1 MANKSSNES
10 GKRGLMPWVLLAVIN
25 AIALIVL
32 WRNGWWL
39 YQPDGEPWA
48 HDYVAQWAAGHRVLS
63 GSAARAYDWADQ
75 IAYQT
80 RLIGA
85 SKPAELYIF
94 YPPHFLFTTPLFAW
108 LDYVPA
114 SLAFLIVTTAA
125 YAASLNLLLRDWVK
139 TALVA
144 VSGGGAFYSIWWVQ
158 NGFLTA
164 ALLTAG
170 LVLLKNRPVLAGVF
184 FGLLTIKPQLGLLI
198 PIALLCSRNWR
209 AITSASGT
217 FLLLAAA
224 AELFLGA
231 GIWARFF
238 ASISATSEFL
248 AAGSLWFKQQSVFA
262 LAFPFVG
269 PTFAWVVYAVL
280 AAVIAA
286 IVASMWSRPGAHL
299 AKSSALI
306 SGSLLVTP
314 YVYTYDAVP
323 LTAAAVMLLKGDNG
337 RAPGRRERILIF
349 AACLA
354 PMASR
359 FAYSG
364 AVPLA
369 ALVMLYVAVRQ
380 HAASERVEHVDVPPT
395 T

>member
-1 MANKSSNES
+1 MAKVTMHERGKS
-10 GKRGLMPWVLLAVIN
+10 GLLPWVVLAAIN
-25 AIALIVL
+25 ALAIIML

-39 YQPDGEPWA
+39 YQADGEPLA

-63 GSAARAYDWADQ
+63 GNVALVYDWAAQ

-85 SKPAELYIF
+85 SKPVELYVF
-94 YPPHFLFTTPLFAW
+94 YPPHFLFTAPIFAW

-125 YAASLNLLLRDWVK
+125 YAASLNLLLKDWLK
-139 TALVA
+139 AALVA

-170 LVLLKNRPVLAGVF
+170 LVLLKNRPVSAGIF
-184 FGLLTIKPQLGLLI
+184 FGMLTIKPQLGLLI

-209 AITSASGT
+209 AIASAIGT
-217 FLLLAAA
+217 FLILATA

-231 GIWARFF
+231 GIWREFF
-238 ASISATSEFL
+238 ASVTET
-248 AAGSLWFKQQSVFA
+248 AAFVHEGSLWFKQQSVFA
-262 LAFPFVG
+262 LAYPFVG
-269 PTFAWVVYAVL
+269 PTIAWVVYAVL
-280 AAVIAA
+280 AAVIATIIA
-286 IVASMWSRPGAHL
+286 AMWRGPGSHW
-299 AKSSALI
+299 AKSSAI
-306 SGSLLVTP
+306 VSGSLLVTP

-323 LTAAAVMLLKGDNG
+323 LSAAAVMLFHGDDG
-337 RAPGRRERILIF
+337 RGPGRTERILIYV
-349 AACLA
+349 ACLA

-359 FAYSG
+359 FAFSG

-380 HAASERVEHVDVPPT
+380 HGASTRDPLAQVPRE
-395 T
+395 

>member
-1 MANKSSNES
+1 
-10 GKRGLMPWVLLAVIN
+10 MPWVLLAVIN
-25 AIALIVL
+25 ALTLIVL
-32 WRNGWWL
+32 LRNGMWL

-63 GSAARAYDWADQ
+63 GHAAQVYDWADQ
-75 IAYQT
+75 IAYQSK
-80 RLIGA
+80 LIGA
-85 SKPAELYIF
+85 SKPVELYIF

-108 LDYVPA
+108 LDYLPA

-125 YAASLNLLLRDWVK
+125 YAASLNLLLKDWVK
-139 TALVA
+139 ATLVA

-170 LVLLKNRPVLAGVF
+170 VVLLKKRPVLAGVF
-184 FGLLTIKPQLGLLI
+184 FGMLTIKPQLGLLI

-209 AITSASGT
+209 AIAAASGT

-238 ASISATSEFL
+238 ASIGATSAFL
-248 AAGSLWFKQQSVFA
+248 AEGNLWFKQQSVFA

-269 PTFAWVVYAVL
+269 PTFAWVIFAGL
-280 AAVIAA
+280 AAGIVV
-286 IVASMWSRPGAHL
+286 IVASMWSRAGAHM
-299 AKSSALI
+299 ARSSALI

-323 LTAAAVMLLKGDNG
+323 LTAAAVMLLKGDGGNG
-337 RAPGRRERILIF
+337 PSRWERLLIF

-359 FAYSG
+359 YAYST

-380 HAASERVEHVDVPPT
+380 YGISGREQFIDVPPV
-395 T
+395 